1 MGLKLHEKQRLG
13 WKILT
18 DPAKTRILF
27 DGGSRSGKTALLIE
41 YSSSARSSFPLKT
54 VMARKC
60 RAHAKT
66 SIWNDTVKQYLA
78 RFIPRRFYKLQET
91 ELSVV
96 FWNGSQ
102 IVIGGL
108 DDAERTEK
116 ILGNEY
122 ITVFLNEATQLS
134 WETAQMAMTRLAQRC
149 ADAKGRFAVPK
160 LILDCNPRGPRHWLH
175 YVGVRQL
182 DPESEKPLHDAAN
195 WARLNWSAYDNKAHL
210 PPAYL
215 EALEALPELMRDRM
229 LNGVWRSNEGSVY
242 SEFDEDVH
250 VLDDFAIPPHW
261 RRLRAIDFGYTNPFV
276 CLWGALDEDGR
287 LYVYREHYKAS
298 TRTAEH
304 AGIIKRLS
312 GEERYFVTVADH
324 DAAERAELENCGS
337 ARSRRK
343 GGALRHPGGEGAL
356 VAAGRRASAA
366 FLPAERAEAAFG
378 DLRLPLGGTQGG
390 RQRQGGAAEVERPR
404 DGRPALHGRGGG
416 QSPLKE
422 LKSASSGRPATAAG
436 ADG

>member
-1 MGLKLHEKQRLG
+1 
-13 WKILT
+13 
-18 DPAKTRILF
+18 
-27 DGGSRSGKTALLIE
+27 
-41 YSSSARSSFPLKT
+41 
-54 VMARKC
+54 MARKC

-324 DAAERAELENCGS
+324 DAAERAELENCGVRTEPAKKEVLS
-337 ARSRRK
+337 GIQAVK
-343 GGALRHPGGEGAL
+343 G
-356 VAAGRRASAA
+356 
-366 FLPAERAEAAFG
+366 
-378 DLRLPLGGTQGG
+378 RLSPQG
-390 RQRQGGAAEVERPR
+390 
-404 DGRPALHGRGGG
+404 DGRPRLFFLRSVRKLLSEIYDYRWEGRREGVNAKEEPLKLNDHAMDALRYMVVAVDKA
-416 QSPLKE
+416 PLKE
-422 LKSASSGRPATAAG
+422 LKSASSGRPG
-436 ADG
+436 DGRWS